1 MSNPSIEWELCTVL
15 SDMNK
20 RVISWDL
27 EIKSDQS
34 KCFNV
39 PRQFIR
45 EAVDGDADDDEPLWL

>member
-1 MSNPSIEWELCTVL
+1 MSDPSIEWEPCSVL

-27 EIKSDQS
+27 QINSDKS

-45 EAVDGDADDDEPLWL
+45 EAVDGNHD